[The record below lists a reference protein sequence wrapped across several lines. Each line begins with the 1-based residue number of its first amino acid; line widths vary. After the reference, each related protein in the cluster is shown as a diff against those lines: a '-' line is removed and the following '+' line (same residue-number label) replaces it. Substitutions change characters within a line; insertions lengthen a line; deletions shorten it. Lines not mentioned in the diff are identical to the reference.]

1 MGSLLLLV
9 GLALLTYGQMST
21 AGDLDE
27 SVNMIRDRTG
37 GRVLSA
43 KTRKSDGR
51 RIHHIRV
58 LTPEGKVRRFRLDA
72 KTGRELS
79 SRRRR

>member
-1 MGSLLLLV
+1 MGSSLLFV
-9 GLALLTYGQMST
+9 GLALLAFGQTSA

-27 SVNMIRDRTG
+27 SVNMIRDRTD

-43 KTRKSDGR
+43 ETRKSDGR

-58 LTPEGKVRRFRLDA
+58 LTPKGKVRRFRLDA
-72 KTGRELS
+72 KTGHELPS
-79 SRRRR
+79 KRRR